1 MPTTKIEKDSALYF
15 EIKAKYEA
23 KVGTVLELAK
33 ENNMTREYLSYYA
46 KQEGWERGK
55 TKTIY
60 DATKLIEKEKI
71 LTQFK
76 KDNEK
81 KADLILSKKAK
92 QEGKKKA
99 ELILQ
104 SENYKIEMENKLAE
118 VGMKYLDKFA
128 DALDNIKNGKVV
140 DTEIEGVVI
149 DDNGKPATLV
159 KKTTVLRPKEFEKIV
174 SMMQAFG
181 ILQTTPT
188 VAIQNN
194 NSAEAKVEVKKE
206 LISSVINGAFA
217 SVEIVEREKENLDV

>member
-1 MPTTKIEKDSALYF
+1 MPITKIDKDTPLYY
-15 EIKAKYEA
+15 EIKGKFESKA
-23 KVGTVLELAK
+23 GTIQELAT
-33 ENNMTREYLSYYA
+33 EYDVTREYLTRYA
-46 KQEGWERGK
+46 KAEKWERGK
-55 TKTIY
+55 TKSIY

-81 KADLILSKKAK
+81 KADLTLSKKAK
-92 QEGKKKA
+92 EEGKKKA

-118 VGMKYLDKFA
+118 VGMKYLDKFS

-140 DTEIEGVVI
+140 DTEVEGIVI
-149 DDNGKPATLV
+149 DDNGKPANII

-174 SMMQAFG
+174 AMMQAFG

-194 NSAEAKVEVKKE
+194 NNAEAKVENKTT
-206 LISSVINGAFA
+206 
-217 SVEIVEREKENLDV
+217 EIPQIKFVPFTMENE

>member
-1 MPTTKIEKDSALYF
+1 MPDIKVKKDSQEYYT
-15 EIKAKYEA
+15 IKAMYETQMPIDVILENIKTEYDIQLTRRTIERFA
-23 KVGTVLELAK
+23 KNGE
-33 ENNMTREYLSYYA
+33 
-46 KQEGWERGK
+46 WERGK

-159 KKTTVLRPKEFEKIV
+159 TKTTVLRPKEFEKMV

-194 NSAEAKVEVKKE
+194 NTAEAKVEVKKE
-206 LISSVINGAFA
+206 PISSVINGAFA
-217 SVEIVEREKENLDV
+217 SVETVEEK